1 LEDFQRGQLAGMSGV
16 IMEEEM
22 EFETSSRMCSPL
34 SSSSPSASHRDTNI
48 LNKVISQP
56 KEVLF

>member
-22 EFETSSRMCSPL
+22 ESETSSRMCSPL

-48 LNKVISQP
+48 LNKVHVISQD
-56 KEVLF
+56 